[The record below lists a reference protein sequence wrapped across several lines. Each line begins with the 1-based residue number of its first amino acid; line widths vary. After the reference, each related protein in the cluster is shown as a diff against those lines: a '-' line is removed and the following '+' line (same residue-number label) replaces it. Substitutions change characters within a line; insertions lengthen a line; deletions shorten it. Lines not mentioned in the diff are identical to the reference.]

1 MLRLH
6 MIIEHCVLGT
16 IVLGALAPSVG
27 WGQPIII
34 DPANSGQLG
43 EQRGHTAPRQHG
55 GVAARPPAHSS
66 ASTLS
71 WHAGYRPGRAVTAAP
86 GVGTAVPTRALPK
99 LTQRAMTAAH
109 FTPNSPGPNTVAGVS
124 GNAVGRHASVSA
136 AVGGRAT
143 YDAKKAAVISGSA
156 MRRKF

>member
-1 MLRLH
+1 MQRQH
-6 MIIEHCVLGT
+6 MIIEHFVLGI
-16 IVLGALAPSVG
+16 IVLGALAPSVACG
-27 WGQPIII
+27 EPTII
-34 DPANSGQLG
+34 DPANSGQYG
-43 EQRGHTAPRQHG
+43 EQRGHTAPWHHG
-55 GVAARPPAHSS
+55 PAVRPPAHSS
-66 ASTLS
+66 ALTLS
-71 WHAGYRPGRAVTAAP
+71 WHTGYLPGRTVTVTP

-143 YDAKKAAVISGSA
+143 YDAKKGAVISGTNI
-156 MRRKF
+156 RHKF